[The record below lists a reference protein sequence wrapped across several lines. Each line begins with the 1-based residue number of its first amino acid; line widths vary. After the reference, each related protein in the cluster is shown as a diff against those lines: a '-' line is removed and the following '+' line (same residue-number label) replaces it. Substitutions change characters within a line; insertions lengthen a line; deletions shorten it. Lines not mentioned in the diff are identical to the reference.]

1 MRKLAT
7 NSNLDA
13 RINKTSSK
21 NPWAATPCGSLK
33 NRVVRIYGFAMP
45 QAEPHVAVMSWIVL
59 GALSALF
66 LGVYDLFKK
75 QAVTG
80 NAVLPVLFLSSLVS
94 AVIWLPG
101 ILLSSGEST
110 RPLLPAMLQVETL
123 TWREHAMLLLKAMIV
138 SASWVSTY
146 FAIKQLP
153 LSIASP
159 IRSTAPLWTLF
170 GALLIYGE
178 QPSVNQGLGIAL
190 TLISFLALS
199 IVGQS
204 EGIQFRKNLW
214 VGLMV
219 LGTVIGSA
227 SALYDKYLLSG
238 TSLSPAATQAWFSVY
253 LAVVL
258 ALPAWGWLKRW
269 WPRAEFQWKWSI
281 PLISLSLLF
290 ADFAYFTA
298 LKDPEALISVLSS
311 LRRANVL
318 ITFFAGILLFRE
330 KQFRAKLPCVLG
342 ILLGAIL
349 ILN

>member
-1 MRKLAT
+1 
-7 NSNLDA
+7 
-13 RINKTSSK
+13 
-21 NPWAATPCGSLK
+21 
-33 NRVVRIYGFAMP
+33 
-45 QAEPHVAVMSWIVL
+45 MSWIVI

-80 NAVLPVLFLSSLVS
+80 NAVLPVLFLSSLIS
-94 AVIWLPG
+94 GLIWLPG
-101 ILLSSGEST
+101 ILISLGDNT
-110 RPLLPAMLQVETL
+110 RGLLPAILQVEAL
-123 TWREHAMLLLKAMIV
+123 GLREHALLFAKAVIV

-178 QPSVNQGLGIAL
+178 HPSMNQGMGIAV

-204 EGIQFRKNLW
+204 EGIRFRKNLW
-214 VGLMV
+214 VGLMI

-269 WPRAEFQWKWSI
+269 WPRAEFQWRWSI
-281 PLISLSLLF
+281 PLISISLLL
-290 ADFAYFTA
+290 ADFAYFSA

-311 LRRANVL
+311 LRRANVI
-318 ITFFAGILLFRE
+318 ITFLAGILILKEKHFRS
-330 KQFRAKLPCVLG
+330 KLPCVLG